1 VQEVAVV
8 VVDVSESKVLALPH
22 YRGEIY
28 VYLAIV
34 AGGIFV
40 LTMAPVLLISC
51 IISVSA
57 QPWHAAASCAQN
69 ALLQAC
75 TSAKQIL
82 SMPRVSQGVSHGT
95 Q

>member
-1 VQEVAVV
+1 MV
-8 VVDVSESKVLALPH
+8 VVDVSEPQVLALPH

-57 QPWHAAASCAQN
+57 QPWHGMQLAAARRLHCGKQALVQHSRFSACPYPHDMCDQN
-69 ALLQAC
+69 Q
-75 TSAKQIL
+75 
-82 SMPRVSQGVSHGT
+82 
-95 Q
+95 